1 MRNLLAI
8 LLAGISLALARGA
21 SGSANQPP
29 STFTWHVEDR
39 FGSHL
44 QAFTGPDGRLQAQRP
59 VVTPSREYVHSTA
72 RVVQFDACASQ
83 FQAST
88 YRWRIDSGRPVVAG
102 CRHEHAFP
110 TLGPHEVELTTTGV
124 SGQSTPSTQTI
135 QQTIHLKDY
144 LIVSLGDSYA
154 SGEGNPEVPGAY
166 AIAFPPCRQEGKVHL
181 RTPCVQGITRH
192 AGWTGDACHRSSW
205 AGPAQ
210 AALSLERG
218 DPHSTVT
225 FVSLACSGATIDEG
239 LLRRQVNRPPDR
251 PPQVDALVDLL
262 CPPAAMCAGPD
273 RQRRVDALVIS
284 IGGNDLGFSDIVK
297 ACVRLVGTC
306 TGETIPEDSPVAAAR
321 QKLVRLGLRYV
332 DLFRAMNAKLNVAN
346 VFLTENA
353 GAWIGE
359 DGQACAI
366 RGFPLGTAIQR
377 DDVRWLHENLLQP
390 LNATERSIART
401 LGWIY
406 VDGIAE
412 PFHGHGYCAAAPWF
426 ITYPESWAQQGDER
440 GTLHPNRQGHQ
451 LIARRIS
458 EVVRATLGRAP

>member
-1 MRNLLAI
+1 MRNILAV
-8 LLAGISLALARGA
+8 LLAGISLALPRGA
-21 SGSANQPP
+21 GELANQLP

-44 QAFTGPDGRLQAQRP
+44 QAFTGPDGRLLAQLP
-59 VVTPSREYVHSTA
+59 VVTPSREYIHSPG
-72 RVVQFDACASQ
+72 RIVQFNACTTDQ
-83 FQAST
+83 FQTAAYS
-88 YRWRIDSGRPVVAG
+88 WRIDNGPRVAAG
-102 CRHEHAFP
+102 CRYAHAFS
-110 TLGPHEVELTTTGV
+110 TLGPHEVELTTTGI
-124 SGQSTPSTQTI
+124 SGQSTSST
-135 QQTIHLKDY
+135 QTIHLKDY

-181 RTPCVQGITRH
+181 LTPCVQGITQH
-192 AGWTGDACHRSSW
+192 AGWTGEACHRSSW

-210 AALSLERG
+210 AALSLERE

-225 FVSLACSGATIDEG
+225 FVSLACSGATIEEG
-239 LLRRQVNRPPDR
+239 LLGRQVNRPPDQ
-251 PPQVDALVDLL
+251 PPQVAVLVELL
-262 CPPAAMCAGPD
+262 CPPAAVCAGPD
-273 RQRRVDALVIS
+273 QQRRVDALVIS
-284 IGGNDLGFSDIVK
+284 IGGNDIGFSDIVK

-306 TGETIPEDSPVAAAR
+306 TGESISEDSPVAAAR
-321 QKLVRLGLRYV
+321 PKLVRLGLRYV
-332 DLFRAMNAKLNVAN
+332 ELFRAINAKLNVAS

-353 GAWIGE
+353 DIWIDE
-359 DGQACAI
+359 DGQYCSI
-366 RGFPLGTAIQR
+366 GGFPLGATVRR

-412 PFHGHGYCAAAPWF
+412 SFHGHGYCAADPWVV
-426 ITYPESWAQQGDER
+426 TYPESWAGQGDER
-440 GTLHPNRQGHQ
+440 GTLHPDRQGHQ

-458 EVVRATLGRAP
+458 EVVRAALGREP